1 MMTDR
6 EKYLSNMRDYY
17 NTVHGRALR
26 MFYGARRRAEKKA
39 LEFTITVEQI
49 ENALRQGKCERT
61 GIAFV
66 MDVGHSVF
74 APSIDR
80 IKNELGYTT
89 SNVQFVCC
97 AYNTG
102 KKHMTD
108 EAFTEFILQAAD
120 FIRARQ

>member
-1 MMTDR
+1 
-6 EKYLSNMRDYY
+6 MRDYY

-80 IKNELGYTT
+80 IKNDGL
-89 SNVQFVCC
+89 
-97 AYNTG
+97 YNLKRSIRMLCPG